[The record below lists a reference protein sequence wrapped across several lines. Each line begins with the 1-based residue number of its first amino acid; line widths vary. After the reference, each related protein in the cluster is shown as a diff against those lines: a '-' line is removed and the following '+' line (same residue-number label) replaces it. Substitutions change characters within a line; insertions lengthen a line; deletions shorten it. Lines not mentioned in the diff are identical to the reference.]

1 MNKLYI
7 KKIVKRNILLEDLKP
22 TTNEYKLVM
31 YEYETKRINPNYR
44 PNYNLVVRK
53 RVRERI
59 EK

>member
-7 KKIVKRNILLEDLKP
+7 KKIVKINILLEDLKSI
-22 TTNEYKLVM
+22 TNEYKLVM
-31 YEYETKRINPNYR
+31 YEYETKRINLNYR